1 MSEKLKLELNKKTQI
16 FKNKQGVNFCGYKIN
31 EYRLKIRDKG
41 KQQQHFFPLRTLI
54 QIWDYVFQGIHTVKV
69 LVLKRFIPS

>member
-1 MSEKLKLELNKKTQI
+1 MFNM
-16 FKNKQGVNFCGYKIN
+16 QGVNFCGYKIN

-41 KQQQHFFPLRTLI
+41 KQNNNSDNANDNIGFRYTLI
-54 QIWDYVFQGIHTVKV
+54 QFLDYIFYGTYTMKV